1 MKSDAP
7 RVLRGPGIVED
18 GLRALHDQIAVVV
31 PHDDVDVLEPA
42 PGHDRAEVVAQKIAL
57 GFGLVDARFPRLGR
71 HRLVLNPDCT
81 DGHTGTPIALD
92 DLWVV
97 KWPGPSLFGGQ
108 ASAV

>member
-1 MKSDAP
+1 MKPDAP

-71 HRLVLNPDCT
+71 HRLGTNSASPDAL
-81 DGHTGTPIALD
+81 TGTPRGLRGLCCVQYPAL
-92 DLWVV
+92 
-97 KWPGPSLFGGQ
+97 
-108 ASAV
+108 